1 MSKRINFTLL
11 LLSFMFSTAFT
22 QTDTVYAD
30 ALSPQWYGGAWGNNS
45 ANLTSVITPF
55 AGATCVEITYP
66 EWGSY
71 GFDHRTSAWEQLFYY
86 YPNQYTYLNFRFN
99 PGNDVSQIA
108 ELRTTLDLG
117 ADALVKDYLPSIV
130 TPNTWYHV
138 RIPVSAMDPDKK
150 PFFRIYFSN
159 TSSVLKPHIFLDN
172 ICFEYVS
179 DSIAPVISSVKVAD
193 IEQDAASI
201 SWVCNEPTQYTFK
214 YRIQGASGYDSLSSP
229 AEYSTIGSLRLKGL
243 QANTSYEYTIT
254 CRDHQRDASVPGNT
268 SSSSGSFKTSFSDTL
283 APVISDRKIITVYQN
298 RVVLGWN
305 TNEPAMTQVDFG
317 IGNYSTTY
325 VDSILTRLHTVV
337 LTHLSPGTLFQYRIA
352 SQDKYGNRAELAG
365 APIFSFTT
373 APASSRPSTVF
384 KVDHP
389 VYQWAEIGPNQ
400 VPWDAVSILDLGYL
414 WPVLSD
420 TGYTLTLATEAHW
433 YGFNNWITESKK
445 FIASGHA
452 ANRKVICM
460 LGGAGSNND
469 SVWNKATAV
478 GTVNTFSK
486 NITGFLKWVGFDGAS
501 LDWENEIEFPSFVRF
516 AKSLRAEWPEA
527 YIDVPAGFNGDDAVD
542 FAPMKDV
549 VDSFTP
555 MSYMAVPQWGGWLL
569 PVPVTPLH
577 SAGSNQYGADVL
589 LQRWMN
595 AGVPASKVLLGIGG
609 FGAVWGDANKDGV
622 APVRLYVN
630 SGYPNGE
637 TGPLEG
643 DNVVT
648 WSFVHSVLKN
658 TTVMN
663 EQWDELSQTAYWTT
677 GDSTKQ
683 VAVQYPGRSYDLNI
697 SLMFCETARSMSQ
710 KVEFVESNAM
720 LGFSVWTLSQL
731 MENGK
736 SGPVLDVASLLKFD
750 SATDVKRSDDGP
762 VIAPRQFDLSQ
773 NYPNPFN
780 PSTELTFTLEKD
792 DIVTLT
798 IFNSIGQ
805 EIATLVN
812 GMMRAGTYH
821 HVTFDAHRLASGV
834 YFARL
839 QSGGNIRM
847 KKMMLMK

>member
-11 LLSFMFSTAFT
+11 LLSFMFTSAFS

-30 ALSPQWYGGAWGNNS
+30 ALSPLWYGGAWGNNT
-45 ANLTSVITPF
+45 ANLSSVITPF

-71 GFDHRTSAWEQLFYY
+71 GFDHRSAAWEQFYY
-86 YPNQYTYLNFRFN
+86 FYPNQYTFLNFRFN

-108 ELRTTLDLG
+108 ALHTTLDLG
-117 ADALVKDYLPSIV
+117 ADALLTDYLPPSV

-138 RIPVSAMDPDKK
+138 RIPVSAMDPEKK
-150 PFFRIYFSN
+150 PFFRVYFSN
-159 TSSVLKPHIFLDN
+159 ASSALKPHIFLDN

-179 DSIAPVISSVKVAD
+179 DSTAPIISSVKVSD

-201 SWVCNEPTQYTFK
+201 SWKSDEPTRTVFK
-214 YRIQGASGYDSLSSP
+214 FRVQGTVTYDSLPSP

-243 QANTSYEYTIT
+243 LPKTTYDFTIT
-254 CRDHQRDASVPGNT
+254 CRDHQRDALVTPNVAVHTGGFTTPSA
-268 SSSSGSFKTSFSDTL
+268 DTAL
-283 APVISDRKIITVYQN
+283 PVISQRQVISVYQN
-298 RVVLGWN
+298 RVVLGWE
-305 TNEPAMTQVDFG
+305 TNEPAMTQVDYG
-317 IGNYSTTY
+317 IGNYSTSY
-325 VDSILTRLHTVV
+325 VDSILTRKHTVV
-337 LTHLSPGTLFQYRIA
+337 LTHLSPSTNYQYRIA
-352 SQDKYGNRAELAG
+352 SQDKFGNRSELTGTPA
-365 APIFSFTT
+365 FTVTT
-373 APASSRPSTVF
+373 AAASQRPSTVF

-389 VYQWAEIGPNQ
+389 VYQWNEVGPQQ
-400 VPWDAVSILDLGYL
+400 VPWDAVSVLDLGYL
-414 WPVLSD
+414 WPHLSD
-420 TGYTLTLATEAHW
+420 TGYTLTLATEANW
-433 YGFNNWITESKK
+433 YGFNNWIAESKK
-445 FIASGHA
+445 YIASGHA

-469 SVWNKATAV
+469 SIWNKATAV

-549 VDSFTP
+549 VDTFTP

-569 PVPVTPLH
+569 PVPVTPLQ

-589 LQRWMN
+589 LQRWKN

-609 FGAVWGDANKDGV
+609 FGAVWGDANKDGL

-637 TGPLEG
+637 AGPLEG

-658 TTVMN
+658 TTVMS

-683 VAVQYPGRSYDLNI
+683 AAVPYPGRAYDLNI
-697 SLMFCETARSMSQ
+697 SLMFCETARSMSR
-710 KVEFVESNAM
+710 KVEFVETNGM
-720 LGFSVWTLSQL
+720 KGFSVWTLSQL

-750 SATDVKRSDDGP
+750 SATEVQKGEEGTNS
-762 VIAPRQFDLSQ
+762 VPREFALSQ

-780 PSTELTFTLEKD
+780 PSTELSFTIPND
-792 DIVTLT
+792 GVVTLK
-798 IFNSIGQ
+798 IFNALGQ
-805 EIATLVN
+805 EVATLIN
-812 GMMRAGTYH
+812 GVRSAGTYH
-821 HVTFDAHRLASGV
+821 RVTFDAHHLASGV

-839 QSGGNIRM
+839 QSGGHVQMR
-847 KKMMLMK
+847 KMMLLK